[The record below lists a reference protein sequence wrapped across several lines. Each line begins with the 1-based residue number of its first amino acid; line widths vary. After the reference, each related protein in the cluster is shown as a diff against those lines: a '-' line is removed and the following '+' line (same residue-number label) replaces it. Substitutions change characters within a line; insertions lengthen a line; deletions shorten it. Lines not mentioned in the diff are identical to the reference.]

1 MSYGVRGCEGV
12 KVGASR
18 NNKCLCPSN
27 MEVPCRCEEGERGC
41 AGCSLGTAIPGYPC
55 GRREGTMPGS
65 VRAVESNNPM
75 FNTHRQQLQNQGRCW
90 IDFS

>member
-1 MSYGVRGCEGV
+1 MCAGLEFVRGCV
-12 KVGASR
+12 M
-18 NNKCLCPSN
+18 KCPV
-27 MEVPCRCEEGERGC
+27 VPCRCEEGERGW